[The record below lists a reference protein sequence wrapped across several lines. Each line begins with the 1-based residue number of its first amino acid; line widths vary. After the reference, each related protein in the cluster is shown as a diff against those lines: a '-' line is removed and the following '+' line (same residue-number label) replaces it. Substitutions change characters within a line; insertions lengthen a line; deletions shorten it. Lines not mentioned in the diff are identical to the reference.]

1 VVDISFLLGL
11 AQASEGSQCRQE
23 KSRYN
28 EPDFNHKPSA
38 RRCHW
43 RAFLFGEHYMP
54 SFDVVSEL
62 DKHEVTNAV
71 ENAVKELDRRYDLKG
86 KGSFEFKEKDLTVN
100 LTAEAEFQLEA
111 MIEILKLAL
120 VKRKI
125 DVQCLEVK
133 DAYASGKLMKQEA
146 VLKEGIDKE
155 LAKKIVA
162 HIKDAKLK
170 VQAAIQGE
178 QVRVTGKKRDDL
190 QEAIAALR
198 GKEFGMPLQFN
209 NFRD

>member
-1 VVDISFLLGL
+1 
-11 AQASEGSQCRQE
+11 
-23 KSRYN
+23 
-28 EPDFNHKPSA
+28 
-38 RRCHW
+38 
-43 RAFLFGEHYMP
+43 MP

-100 LTAEAEFQLEA
+100 LTAEADFQLEA

-133 DAYASGKLMKQEA
+133 DAYASGKLMKQDA